1 MNPELQALIEQYA
14 HTHGLNLPPQ
24 QIVSDMIAHGPSGL
38 EQLLAML
45 GMAVN
50 AGDPADNADA
60 QAGQTDREGRL
71 IDAETKF
78 PANEEEAAGKLGGA
92 GDPAQA
98 LQSVPQLASSL
109 AGGIAGAISGA
120 LQPFTQIAQQ
130 GMQAGS
136 QALQAGLSA
145 MQHNAGTGAATEPED
160 LAGDEDAFGGG
171 GGEGAE
177 AGGGGGSGGSEGGTT
192 PAAMLGPPPTPSAG
206 TAPASAQTGPA
217 PSSVPAESAGAPK
230 GTMGGMPMV
239 PPGAMHGAGGSGN
252 NDKTDTKR
260 VVPPTVKNGAPVQGR
275 LTTPP
280 SAAEVV
286 KRVEGKPVATRRILA
301 PDRRPEDERDAGDST
316 R

>member
-1 MNPELQALIEQYA
+1 MNPELQAFIEQYA
-14 HTHGLNLPPQ
+14 HTHGLNLPPH
-24 QIVSDMIAHGPSGL
+24 QIVSDMVAHGTSGL

-60 QAGQTDREGRL
+60 QAGQTQREGQL
-71 IDAETKF
+71 LDAETKF

-120 LQPFTQIAQQ
+120 LQPFTQMAQQ

-136 QALQAGLSA
+136 QAFQAGLSA
-145 MQHNAGTGAATEPED
+145 LQHSAGAGAAAEPED
-160 LAGDEDAFGGG
+160 LLGDESEVGGG
-171 GGEGAE
+171 GADEAAG
-177 AGGGGGSGGSEGGTT
+177 AGGGGGGSSEGGTT

-206 TAPASAQTGPA
+206 TAPASSQSVPA
-217 PSSVPAESAGAPK
+217 PSSAPTEPAGGPR

-239 PPGAMHGAGGSGN
+239 PPGAMHGAGGPGN

-260 VVPPTVKNGAPVQGR
+260 VVPPSVKNGAPVQGR

-280 SAAEVV
+280 TAPEVI

-301 PDRRPEDERDAGDST
+301 PDRRPEDERDPGDSI

>member
-1 MNPELQALIEQYA
+1 MNPELQAIIEQYA
-14 HTHGLNLPPQ
+14 HTHGLNLPPH
-24 QIVSDMIAHGPSGL
+24 QIVSDMVAQGPSGI

-50 AGDPADNADA
+50 GGDPHDNADA
-60 QAGQTDREGRL
+60 QAGQVDREGQL
-71 IDAETKF
+71 LDAETKF
-78 PANEEEAAGKLGGA
+78 PANEEEQAGKLGGA

-120 LQPFTQIAQQ
+120 LQPFTQMAQQ
-130 GMQAGS
+130 GMQAGT
-136 QALQAGLSA
+136 QALQAGLGA
-145 MQHNAGTGAATEPED
+145 LQHNAGTGVAAEPEA
-160 LAGDEDAFGGG
+160 LLGDESALGGG
-171 GGEGAE
+171 AGEAAGVG
-177 AGGGGGSGGSEGGTT
+177 GGGGGSVGGTT

-206 TAPASAQTGPA
+206 TAPASSQTVPV
-217 PSSVPAESAGAPK
+217 PSSQPAESAGGPRSP
-230 GTMGGMPMV
+230 MGGMPMV
-239 PPGAMHGAGGSGN
+239 PPGAMHGAGGSN

-260 VVPPTVKNGAPVQGR
+260 VVPPSVRNGAPVQGR

-280 SAAEVV
+280 TAPEVI

-301 PDRRPEDERDAGDST
+301 PDRRLEDDRDPGDLI